1 MKYLNEHN
9 IIILKDKD
17 YENSTRESLSKTILF
32 MNDHFLWNVDKDEI
46 KNLKNQV
53 LKNRGLTDEK
63 NFIIFVTNF

>member
-53 LKNRGLTDEK
+53 LKNRGLTYEK

>member
-32 MNDHFLWNVDKDEI
+32 MNDHFSWNVDKDEI
-46 KNLKNQV
+46 KNLKN
-53 LKNRGLTDEK
+53 
-63 NFIIFVTNF
+63 